1 MCVTTSRRLGD
12 HGRYPARIKHVM
24 KIILDIDKLLAD
36 DQITADEYDRLK
48 GFSHKETGSLAFN
61 ILIGFGVIATAG
73 GALAILPSSL
83 TAIVLGVVLGVAGMA
98 LTLHRADE
106 WGLLGSILLLVGS
119 VTAAG
124 GIVALTEG
132 GVIGFLIVTM
142 LCAGA
147 SIFAKSILLSILAT
161 LSLSATVGA
170 MTAYG
175 HATYVLAIRQPTV
188 TVVLF
193 SILALVTYCLS
204 KRLNPDYE
212 RIAIAFS
219 RASLFIVNLGF
230 WVGSLWGDSLWNQR
244 SSWDFRSGAVIP
256 DWVFVIGWAVA
267 LIATGVWA
275 AGANKRW
282 VVNLLTVFG
291 AIHFYTQYFER
302 LGANPGSIL
311 VAGLFAITIAFG
323 IVWYN
328 KSTKLAVETVPENA
342 R

>member
-1 MCVTTSRRLGD
+1 MDDHSSRLGD
-12 HGRYPARIKHVM
+12 HGRYPARIKHAM
-24 KIILDIDKLLAD
+24 KIVLDIDKLLAD
-36 DQITADEYDRLK
+36 GQITAGEYERLK
-48 GFSHKETGSLAFN
+48 GFSLKETGSLAFN

-73 GALAILPSSL
+73 GALALLPSSL
-83 TAIVLGVVLGVAGMA
+83 TAIVLGVVLAVGGMA

-119 VTAAG
+119 VTAGG
-124 GIVALTEG
+124 GIIALTEG
-132 GVIGFLIVTM
+132 GVIGFLIVTV

-147 SIFAKSILLSILAT
+147 AIFAKSVLLSILAT
-161 LSLSATVGA
+161 LALSATVGA

-175 HATYVLAIRQPTV
+175 HATYVLVIRQPAV

-193 SILALVTYCLS
+193 SILALVTYYLS
-204 KRLNPDYE
+204 KRLKPDYE

-219 RASLFIVNLGF
+219 RTSLFLVNLGF

-244 SSWDFRSGAVIP
+244 GNWDFRSGAVIP

-302 LGANPGSIL
+302 LGASPGSIL
-311 VAGLFAITIAFG
+311 VAGLVAIAIAFG

-328 KSTKLAVETVPENA
+328 KPTKRAVETVPENA
-342 R
+342 G